1 MDARFRTLLA
11 ATALSLAG
19 LPAYAAEG
27 ESAALYDLGRR
38 TQRTQEQVLDF
49 ERDAQ
54 RLEDELAAPAGSP
67 RLEIYLGLSAGRY
80 FRLDRVELEVDGK
93 PLVRH
98 DYDLRSREALRADG
112 VHLLYRGPLPRTGQ
126 RLRVRYAGQGGARPE
141 GQAALDLTRY
151 HTGLLLEVSID
162 DAPAEESTAEDA
174 RRTDL
179 NARLWALPQTD
190 AAMAAVVDADGEYA
204 VRDAPAGLQRELAL
218 QHARY
223 LEQTRSAFSGAAA
236 LLAAQQ
242 QGKLDPGD
250 DTAAQLLV
258 GWYQQLGL
266 YNRAAALA
274 QTLDGRWRAEQH
286 NRFWLAQARLWLRRD
301 AVSEAEAAL
310 RRLQKPLDNDT
321 EEARQSLLAASLMR
335 QQRYAA
341 AIKELEDKQ
350 GLPRNSVFDRYNR
363 GVALVGLGRLPE
375 GLGQLDELGQIPAED
390 ETLLA
395 LRDRANLAL
404 GWAWLAA
411 DQGATARPLFKRVRQ
426 DGLHAN
432 MALLG
437 LGWAELAPDGGEQ
450 ERVYTRKQLCNE
462 DQLARLPAGYFRR
475 PARDDCNLDKLHVF
489 KYRAKFGFEPTAD
502 AGRYEN
508 ALKPWLALSRRKARD
523 PAVQEALLAAGFAYE
538 QLGARAQAETAY
550 RNALERYQEELKR
563 LGKLEKSLKQPEADP
578 LAVLGKQAYR
588 DEYSAW
594 RSSQA
599 FAQAAAD
606 IETLQR
612 CDAELEQTRKR
623 LDRLPVASA
632 QRQPLASL
640 RRQWTQQRENLAATR
655 AALRQA
661 LQGHTLDQLAEQR
674 ERLTSY
680 LTRTRLAL
688 AALYEQGGAQ

>member
-1 MDARFRTLLA
+1 MDARRSSLLA
-11 ATALSLAG
+11 FFSALGLAVLPALAG
-19 LPAYAAEG
+19 DGDSAE
-27 ESAALYDLGRR
+27 LFDLGRR
-38 TQRTQEQVLDF
+38 TQRTQERVLHF

-67 RLEIYLGLSAGRY
+67 RLVIFLGLTAGRY

-98 DYDLRSREALRADG
+98 DYDLRSREALRADS
-112 VHLLYRGPLPRTGQ
+112 VHLLYRGPLPRKGQ

-151 HTGLLLEVSID
+151 QTGLLLEISID
-162 DAPAEESTAEDA
+162 DAAAEETTAEDA

-179 NARLWALPQTD
+179 NARAWALPQTNAAGVAD
-190 AAMAAVVDADGEYA
+190 AGGEYA
-204 VRDAPAGLQRELAL
+204 LREAPAGLQRELAL

-223 LEQTRSAFSGAAA
+223 LEQTRSVFGGAAA

-242 QGKLDPGD
+242 QGKLDAGD
-250 DTAAQLLV
+250 ETAAQLLV

-266 YNRAAALA
+266 YDSAAALA
-274 QTLDGRWRAEQH
+274 RTLDGRWRAVQH

-301 AVSEAEAAL
+301 AVGEAEAAL
-310 RRLQKPLDNDT
+310 RHLQPPLDKDT

-350 GLPRNSVFDRYNR
+350 GLPRNSVYDRYNR

-462 DQLARLPAGYFRR
+462 DVWARLPGGYFRR
-475 PARDDCNLDKLHVF
+475 PARDDCNPDKLFVF
-489 KYRAKFGFEPTAD
+489 KYRAKFTFEPTAD

-523 PAVQEALLAAGFAYE
+523 PAVQEAMLATGFAYA
-538 QLGARAQAETAY
+538 QIGAREQAGAAY
-550 RNALERYQEELKR
+550 RNALERYQEELRR
-563 LGKLEKSLKQPEADP
+563 LGKLEKSLNQPEADP

-599 FAQAAAD
+599 FAQATTD

-623 LDRLPVASA
+623 LDRLQTARA
-632 QRQPLASL
+632 QRKPLL
-640 RRQWTQQRENLAATR
+640 RAQWTQQRENLAATR

-661 LQGHTLDQLAEQR
+661 LQKHTLDQVAGQQ
-674 ERLTSY
+674 ERLNLY
-680 LTRTRLAL
+680 LTQTRLAL
-688 AALYEQGGAQ
+688 AALYEQGRAQ

>member
-1 MDARFRTLLA
+1 MDARFRTPLA
-11 ATALSLAG
+11 AIALSFAALAT
-19 LPAYAAEG
+19 
-27 ESAALYDLGRR
+27 SAAKPDSDELLDLGRQ

-54 RLEDELAAPAGSP
+54 RLEDELAVPAGAQ
-67 RLEIYLGLSAGRY
+67 RVEIYLSLSAGRY
-80 FRLDRVELEVDGK
+80 FRLDRAELEVDGK
-93 PLVRH
+93 PLARH
-98 DYDLRSREALRADG
+98 DYDLRAREALRADG
-112 VHLLYRGPLPRTGQ
+112 VHLLYRGPLPRKGQ
-126 RLRVRYAGQGGARPE
+126 RLRVRYTGQGGARPE
-141 GQAALDLTRY
+141 GEGTLDLTRY
-151 HTGLLLEVSID
+151 RTDLLVEISVD
-162 DAPAEESTAEDA
+162 DAPDEEGSAEDA

-179 NARLWALPQTD
+179 NARVWALPQTST
-190 AAMAAVVDADGEYA
+190 AAQAAIEEADGEA

-242 QGKLDPGD
+242 QGQLDAGD
-250 DTAAQLLV
+250 ETAAQLLV

-274 QTLDGRWRAEQH
+274 HDLKGRWRPEQH

-301 AVSEAEAAL
+301 EVSEAEAAL
-310 RRLQKPLDNDT
+310 RSLQKPLDQDT
-321 EEARQSLLAASLMR
+321 EDARQSLLAASLMR

-363 GVALVGLGRLPE
+363 GVALAGLGRLSE

-411 DQGATARPLFKRVRQ
+411 DQGGTARPLFKRVRQ

-437 LGWAELAPDGGEQ
+437 LGWAELAPDGSEQ
-450 ERVYTRKQLCNE
+450 ERIYTRKQLCNE
-462 DQLARLPAGYFRR
+462 DQLAKLPAAYFRR
-475 PARDDCNLDKLHVF
+475 PARDDCNLDKLFVF
-489 KYRAKFGFEPTAD
+489 KYRAKFNFEPTAD
-502 AGRYEN
+502 ASRYEN
-508 ALKPWLALSRRKARD
+508 ALKPWRVLGRRKARD
-523 PAVQEALLAAGFAYE
+523 PAVQEGLLATGFAYE
-538 QLGARAQAETAY
+538 QLGAREQAEAAY
-550 RNALERYQEELKR
+550 RNALQRYQEELKR
-563 LGKLEKSLKQPEADP
+563 LGKLEQSLQQSEADP
-578 LAVLGKQAYR
+578 LGVLSKQAYR
-588 DEYSAW
+588 DEYSTW

-623 LDRLPVASA
+623 LSRLQTARA
-632 QRQPLASL
+632 QSQQLVQLRSQLSRQSQAV
-640 RRQWTQQRENLAATR
+640 AATR

-661 LQGHTLDQLAEQR
+661 LQRHSLDQVAEQR
-674 ERLTSY
+674 ERLTTY